1 MLFHRPSLHKA
12 VERHLDPSKIAD
24 FPQKRAILAQ
34 WRSAIASAALQQSG
48 EVALHGDFLID
59 IFARVLGY
67 ARQIES
73 PAEWQ
78 LAHEQKTLT
87 DATKADG
94 ALGFFTKEAQDIR
107 AVIELKSVNVDLDA
121 KQHHKHDKSTP
132 VEQAFAYAH
141 KSGEKCQWIIVSNY
155 AEIRLYHASF
165 SGKCETFRLL
175 DLAQEEEFKRF
186 YFLLARE
193 FLLAKT
199 GESAVETLR
208 RQSQTAEKNITEEFY
223 AKYSEARRHL
233 FTHLKQQNP
242 QHDDLTLLACTQRLL
257 DRFIFIYFC
266 EDAGDLLPEKT
277 FRQLIQRTQASV
289 SLSKHYGSQKIWFEM
304 SAFFSAMDEGLS
316 SHQIPGFNGELFKPD
331 ALIDSLRIEDD
342 MLIELAALSDYDF
355 RSDLNVNILGH
366 IFEQSISDLEELRAE
381 IRGETLDRKQG
392 KRKKEGVF
400 YTPEYVTRYIV
411 EQAVGGWLAE
421 RRRELGEDDLPELT
435 PEDDAWIASTAKKKP
450 RNERIERHIAFWEA
464 YLEQLK
470 RITILDPACG
480 SGAFLTQAFDFLMQE
495 GEQVNR
501 ELNRLRRA
509 EQLGLFSRK
518 TWEKTVLR
526 NNLFG
531 VDLNGE
537 SVEITKLALWLKTA
551 KKDDRLTALNDHI
564 RCGNSLID
572 DPAVAGERAF
582 DWAQAF
588 PEIMQRGGFDVVIG
602 NPPYVRQ
609 EVLGSSKAYFEKT
622 YKTYHGMADLYV
634 YFIEKG
640 LSLLKSQGV
649 FSVIVSNKWMRASY
663 GYPLRLW
670 LRQYCLEEIIDFGEL
685 PVFAD
690 AATFPSI
697 IRISKTIPSTT
708 LFSIKIKKLEF
719 TDLSIYANGKRDVV
733 NVSMLNDNAWSLV
746 AEEEQLLL
754 KKLEKAGI
762 PLNEY
767 VSGKIYRGIVT
778 GCNEV
783 FVIDKS
789 TKERLLQ
796 EDSKNSEIIKSFIVG
811 DDVRKYHIAFRERFL
826 IFTRRGIDIKSYPT
840 IEKYLKQFQDILMP
854 KPKDWKGNTWK
865 GRKEG
870 MYEWYEIQD
879 TIDYYTEFDIPKI
892 IYPEIGKESRFTLDI
907 NGFYPADTTHII
919 PTSDL
924 YLLGLLNSKLIFNYI
939 KRIASVL
946 GDEEMGGRLR
956 WKKQYMS
963 LLPIRPIDFS
973 LSDDKIRHDIIV
985 KDVNKLL
992 DLNRQFHAATQK
1004 FTHFLDARYHPK
1016 TLSTKL
1022 LAFDALAFDEFL
1034 DELKKQKV
1042 TLSKQDEFDLLDLF
1056 DTNKAQIAALRREIE
1071 QTDRAIDALVYAL
1084 YGLTDDE
1091 IRLVEGA

>member
-1 MLFHRPSLHKA
+1 MPISPNALFHRPSLQKA
-12 VERHLDPSKIAD
+12 VERHFDPTLIAD
-24 FPQKRAILAQ
+24 LPQKRAIVAQ
-34 WRSAIASAALQQSG
+34 WRSAIASSALQQSG

-67 ARQIES
+67 ARQIEA
-73 PAEWQ
+73 PVEWQ

-94 ALGFFTKEAQDIR
+94 ALGFFRQDAQDIR
-107 AVIELKSVNVDLDA
+107 AVIELKSVSTDLDA
-121 KQHHKHDKSTP
+121 KQHHKNNKDSA
-132 VEQAFAYAH
+132 VDQAFAYAH

-175 DLAQEEEFKRF
+175 DLAQEDEFRRF

-193 FLLAKT
+193 FLLSKT
-199 GESAVETLR
+199 GESAVEALR
-208 RQSQTAEKNITEEFY
+208 RQSQTAEQKITEEFY

-233 FTHLKQQNP
+233 FEHLKQQNP
-242 QHDDLTLLACTQRLL
+242 QHGDLTLLACTQRLL

-266 EDAGDLLPEKT
+266 EDDGDLLPEKT
-277 FRQLIQRTQASV
+277 FRDLIKRTKASIV
-289 SLSKHYGSQKIWFEM
+289 LSTHYGSQKIWLEM
-304 SAFFSAMDEGLS
+304 NAFFRAMDTGLS

-331 ALIDSLRIEDD
+331 ALIDSLRIEDE

-435 PEDDAWIASTAKKKP
+435 PEDEAWLASPAKKKP
-450 RNERIERHIAFWEA
+450 RNERIECHIAFWEA

-470 RITILDPACG
+470 QIAILDPACG

-588 PEIMQRGGFDVVIG
+588 PTLMERGGFDVVIG
-602 NPPYVRQ
+602 NPPYGASINKIEQ
-609 EVLGSSKAYFEKT
+609 SLMIS
-622 YKTYHGMADLYV
+622 TYHHGLNRTFSDTYVIFILLGLHKLLNANGMLGFIVPNTWLFVESGKEFRAQLINAFRFMQVVV
-634 YFIEKG
+634 YKEK
-640 LSLLKSQGV
+640 
-649 FSVIVSNKWMRASY
+649 
-663 GYPLRLW
+663 
-670 LRQYCLEEIIDFGEL
+670 
-685 PVFAD
+685 VFAD
-690 AATFPSI
+690 ATVDCLSIFIKKSTAGNDNIEVITTHDSQIVKTVTRPDILKEQEFFNFSLSLAHVDLLEKIKRQSLLVGDYFIIKNGVKPYEEGKGNPPQTREIVAEKPYTSDKKLNDSFVPLIGGSLFHRYALFWNDDSWISYGEWLAAPRNIEIFQAKEKLIVRQTSDSI
-697 IRISKTIPSTT
+697 IGTFITNPFVMRNNTHII
-708 LFSIKIKKLEF
+708 
-719 TDLSIYANGKRDVV
+719 
-733 NVSMLNDNAWSLV
+733 
-746 AEEEQLLL
+746 L
-754 KKLEKAGI
+754 KK
-762 PLNEY
+762 
-767 VSGKIYRGIVT
+767 
-778 GCNEV
+778 
-783 FVIDKS
+783 D
-789 TKERLLQ
+789 
-796 EDSKNSEIIKSFIVG
+796 
-811 DDVRKYHIAFRERFL
+811 ERFNL
-826 IFTRRGIDIKSYPT
+826 
-840 IEKYLKQFQDILMP
+840 KYLLCLL
-854 KPKDWKGNTWK
+854 N
-865 GRKEG
+865 
-870 MYEWYEIQD
+870 
-879 TIDYYTEFDIPKI
+879 
-892 IYPEIGKESRFTLDI
+892 SRFTDFVYWSLNPEKGEALAEVKAFHLEKLVLNDI
-907 NGFYPADTTHII
+907 SLNEQQPFVEKADKM
-919 PTSDL
+919 L
-924 YLLGLLNSKLIFNYI
+924 
-939 KRIASVL
+939 
-946 GDEEMGGRLR
+946 E
-956 WKKQYMS
+956 
-963 LLPIRPIDFS
+963 
-973 LSDDKIRHDIIV
+973 
-985 KDVNKLL
+985 
-992 DLNRQFHAATQK
+992 LNRQLHAATQK

-1022 LAFDALAFDEFL
+1022 MAFDALAFDEFL

-1042 TLSKQDEFDLLDLF
+1042 ALSKKDEFELLDIF
-1056 DTNKAQIAALRREIE
+1056 DAQKAQISAWRQEIE
-1071 QTDRAIDALVYAL
+1071 KTDKEIDKMTYEL
-1084 YGLTDDE
+1084 YELTEDE
-1091 IRLVEGA
+1091 IRLIEGT

>member
-1 MLFHRPSLHKA
+1 MPISPNALFHRPSLQKA
-12 VERHLDPSKIAD
+12 VERHLDLSKIAD
-24 FPQKRAILAQ
+24 LPQKRAILAQ

-67 ARQIES
+67 TRQIES

-107 AVIELKSVNVDLDA
+107 AVIELKSVSTDLDA
-121 KQHHKHDKSTP
+121 KQHHKHDKSSP

-141 KSGEKCQWIIVSNY
+141 KSGEQCQWIIVSNY

-165 SGKCETFRLL
+165 SGKCETFRLM
-175 DLAQEEEFKRF
+175 DLAQEDEFKRF

-199 GESAVETLR
+199 GESAVEMLR
-208 RQSQTAEKNITEEFY
+208 RQSQTAEKNITEKFY
-223 AKYSEARRHL
+223 AEYSQARRHL
-233 FTHLKQQNP
+233 FDHLKQQNP

-266 EDAGDLLPEKT
+266 EDDGDLLPEKT
-277 FRQLIQRTQASV
+277 FRKLIRRMQESFV
-289 SLSKHYGSQKIWFEM
+289 VEYEYGTQKIWREFK
-304 SAFFSAMDEGLS
+304 AFFRALDEGLS
-316 SHQIPGFNGELFKPD
+316 SRHIPGFNGELFKPD

-464 YLEQLK
+464 YLEQVK
-470 RITILDPACG
+470 QITVLDPACG

-501 ELNRLRRA
+501 EINRLRRA

-526 NNLFG
+526 NNLYG

-588 PEIMQRGGFDVVIG
+588 PQVMARGGFDVVIG
-602 NPPYVRQ
+602 NPPYVQ
-609 EVLGSSKAYFEKT
+609 SHAIAESHKT
-622 YKTYHGMADLYV
+622 YFYNHYHTAEYQLNTFGLFLEKSLTLLKERGFYSLIIPNYWLSTKYDEKLRRFLFLENRTKAILNLFQVFESASVDTVIILGERSRQAEFPKRIYIKSLSSHLKRIEDRLITLEAEKWAIEREIVFENTQADTKISFEENLELQGQYQLSDFVELKQGMKPYQVGKGNPPQTEEILEKKIFDATTKIDDSYLPLLRARGIKRYLIVWENDWIKYGQHLAEPRSLELFQGERILIRRIISGDHIEGTLLSETYINNTDL
-634 YFIEKG
+634 INILPKSG
-640 LSLLKSQGV
+640 LMTLSLKVLAAILLSKLCAYVLKKDNV
-649 FSVIVSNKWMRASY
+649 NLNR
-663 GYPLRLW
+663 
-670 LRQYCLEEIIDFGEL
+670 E
-685 PVFAD
+685 
-690 AATFPSI
+690 TFPKI
-697 IRISKTIPSTT
+697 NVETLKTFPIPNISDAHQQSLTVHVEKM
-708 LFSIKIKKLEF
+708 LE
-719 TDLSIYANGKRDVV
+719 
-733 NVSMLNDNAWSLV
+733 
-746 AEEEQLLL
+746 
-754 KKLEKAGI
+754 
-762 PLNEY
+762 
-767 VSGKIYRGIVT
+767 
-778 GCNEV
+778 
-783 FVIDKS
+783 
-789 TKERLLQ
+789 
-796 EDSKNSEIIKSFIVG
+796 
-811 DDVRKYHIAFRERFL
+811 
-826 IFTRRGIDIKSYPT
+826 
-840 IEKYLKQFQDILMP
+840 
-854 KPKDWKGNTWK
+854 
-865 GRKEG
+865 
-870 MYEWYEIQD
+870 
-879 TIDYYTEFDIPKI
+879 
-892 IYPEIGKESRFTLDI
+892 
-907 NGFYPADTTHII
+907 
-919 PTSDL
+919 
-924 YLLGLLNSKLIFNYI
+924 
-939 KRIASVL
+939 
-946 GDEEMGGRLR
+946 
-956 WKKQYMS
+956 
-963 LLPIRPIDFS
+963 
-973 LSDDKIRHDIIV
+973 
-985 KDVNKLL
+985 
-992 DLNRQFHAATQK
+992 LNRQLHAATQK

-1016 TLSTKL
+1016 TLSNKL

-1042 TLSKQDEFDLLDLF
+1042 ALSQKDEFELLDLF
-1056 DTNKAQIAALRREIE
+1056 ETHKAQIAALRRDIE
-1071 QTDRAIDALVYAL
+1071 QTDRAIDAMVYAL

-1091 IRLVEGA
+1091 IRLVEGM